1 MATMTP
7 EQFAKMIKQ
16 NAAEIRMLTDRILPI
31 RVGAIAKKHF
41 RENFEKGGFV
51 DNGLHEWKPA
61 KRLSSKYGDKK
72 NKTLMSSRKHLYSN
86 TLDIP
91 RRGGVKIENR
101 TPYAAAHNEGTTTA
115 GKNRNVTIPRRR
127 FIGDSAELTEKIKE
141 AIKKEKDKILK

>member
-1 MATMTP
+1 MAIMTP
-7 EQFAKMIKQ
+7 EQFTKMIKQ

-31 RVGAIAKKHF
+31 KVGAIAKKHF

-115 GKNRNVTIPRRR
+115 GKNRNVTIPRRQ

-141 AIKKEKDKILK
+141 AIKKEMDKILK

>member
-61 KRLSSKYGDKK
+61 KRLSLKYGDKK

-91 RRGGVKIENR
+91 QRGSVKIENR

-115 GKNRNVTIPRRR
+115 GKNRNVTIPRRQ

-141 AIKKEKDKILK
+141 AIKKEMDKILK

>member
-51 DNGLHEWKPA
+51 DNGLQEWKPA

-115 GKNRNVTIPRRR
+115 GKNRNVTIPRRQ

-141 AIKKEKDKILK
+141 AIKKEMVKIFM

>member
-1 MATMTP
+1 MAIMTP

-31 RVGAIAKKHF
+31 KVGAIAKKHF

-115 GKNRNVTIPRRR
+115 GKNRNVTIPRRQ

-141 AIKKEKDKILK
+141 AIKKEMDKILK

>member
-7 EQFAKMIKQ
+7 EQFAKMIEQ
-16 NAAEIRMLTDRILPI
+16 HATEIQMLIDRTLPI
-31 RVGAIAKKHF
+31 KAGAIAKKHF

-51 DNGLHEWKPA
+51 DDGLHEWKPA

-91 RRGGVKIENR
+91 HRGGVKIENR

-115 GKNRNVTIPRRR
+115 GKNRNVTIQRRQ

-141 AIKKEKDKILK
+141 VIQKEIDKIVK

>member
-1 MATMTP
+1 MAIMTP

-31 RVGAIAKKHF
+31 KVGAIAKKHF

-91 RRGGVKIENR
+91 RRGGLKIENR

-115 GKNRNVTIPRRR
+115 GKNRNVTIPRRQ

-141 AIKKEKDKILK
+141 AIKKEMDKILK

>member
-1 MATMTP
+1 MAIMTP
-7 EQFAKMIKQ
+7 EQFAKRIKQ

-31 RVGAIAKKHF
+31 KVGAIAKKHF

-115 GKNRNVTIPRRR
+115 GKNRNVTIPRRQ
-127 FIGDSAELTEKIKE
+127 FIGDSAELTEKIKK
-141 AIKKEKDKILK
+141 AIKKEMDKILK

>member
-1 MATMTP
+1 MAIMTP
-7 EQFAKMIKQ
+7 EQFTKMIKQ

-115 GKNRNVTIPRRR
+115 GKNRNVTIPRRQ

-141 AIKKEKDKILK
+141 AIKKEMDKILK

>member
-7 EQFAKMIKQ
+7 EQFAKMIEQ
-16 NAAEIRMLTDRILPI
+16 NATEIQMLIDRTLPI
-31 RVGAIAKKHF
+31 KAGAIAKKHF

-51 DNGLHEWKPA
+51 DDGLHEWKPA

-91 RRGGVKIENR
+91 QRGSVKIENR

-115 GKNRNVTIPRRR
+115 GKNRNVTIQRRQ

-141 AIKKEKDKILK
+141 VIQKEIDKIVK

>member
-7 EQFAKMIKQ
+7 EQFAKMITKQ
-16 NAAEIRMLTDRILPI
+16 AAEIRILTDRTLPI
-31 RVGAIAKKHF
+31 KVGAVAKKHF
-41 RENFEKGGFV
+41 RENFLKGGFV
-51 DNGLHEWKPA
+51 DNGLQEWKPA
-61 KRLSSKYGDKK
+61 KRLSLKYGDKK

-91 RRGGVKIENR
+91 QRGSVKIENR

-115 GKNRNVTIPRRR
+115 GKNRNVTIPRRQ

-141 AIKKEKDKILK
+141 AIKKEMDKILK

>member
-7 EQFAKMIKQ
+7 EQFAKMITKQ
-16 NAAEIRMLTDRILPI
+16 AAEIRILTDRTLPI
-31 RVGAIAKKHF
+31 KVGAVAKKHF
-41 RENFEKGGFV
+41 RENFLKGGFV
-51 DNGLHEWKPA
+51 DNGLQEWKPA
-61 KRLSSKYGDKK
+61 KRLSLKYGDKK

-91 RRGGVKIENR
+91 QRGSVKIENR

-115 GKNRNVTIPRRR
+115 GKNRNVTIPRRQ

-141 AIKKEKDKILK
+141 VIKKEVYKILK

>member
-7 EQFAKMIKQ
+7 EQFTKMIKQ

-31 RVGAIAKKHF
+31 KVGAIAKKHF

-115 GKNRNVTIPRRR
+115 GKNRNVTIPRRQ

-141 AIKKEKDKILK
+141 AIKKEMDKILK

>member
-31 RVGAIAKKHF
+31 KVGAMTKKHF

-115 GKNRNVTIPRRR
+115 GKNRNVTIPRRQ

-141 AIKKEKDKILK
+141 AIKKEMDKILK

>member
-7 EQFAKMIKQ
+7 EQFAKKIKQ

-31 RVGAIAKKHF
+31 KVGAIAKKHF

-91 RRGGVKIENR
+91 QRGSVKIENR

-115 GKNRNVTIPRRR
+115 GKNRNVTIPRRQ

-141 AIKKEKDKILK
+141 AIKKEMDKILK

>member
-31 RVGAIAKKHF
+31 KVGTIAKKHF
-41 RENFEKGGFV
+41 KENFLKGGFV
-51 DNGLHEWKPA
+51 DNGLQEWKPA

-72 NKTLMSSRKHLYSN
+72 NKTLMSSRNHLYNN
-86 TLDIP
+86 TKDIP
-91 RRGGVKIENR
+91 QKGGVKIENR
-101 TPYAAAHNEGTTTA
+101 TPYAAAHNEGTTKA
-115 GKNRNVTIPRRR
+115 GKNRNVTIPRRQ

-141 AIKKEKDKILK
+141 AIKKEMDKILK

>member
-115 GKNRNVTIPRRR
+115 GKNRNVTIPRRQ

-141 AIKKEKDKILK
+141 AIKKEMDKILK

>member
-1 MATMTP
+1 MTP

-115 GKNRNVTIPRRR
+115 GKNRNVTIPRRQ

-141 AIKKEKDKILK
+141 AIKKEMDKILK

>member
-7 EQFAKMIKQ
+7 EQFAKMIEQ

-31 RVGAIAKKHF
+31 KAGAIAKKHF

-51 DNGLHEWKPA
+51 DNGLQEWKPA
-61 KRLSSKYGDKK
+61 KRLSLKYGDKK

-91 RRGGVKIENR
+91 QRGSVKIENR

-115 GKNRNVTIPRRR
+115 GKNRNVTIPRRQ

-141 AIKKEKDKILK
+141 VIKKEVYKILK

>member
-7 EQFAKMIKQ
+7 EQFAKMIEQ
-16 NAAEIRMLTDRILPI
+16 NATEIQMLIDRTLSIKA
-31 RVGAIAKKHF
+31 GAIAKKHF

-51 DNGLHEWKPA
+51 DDGLHEWKPA

-91 RRGGVKIENR
+91 QRGSVKIENR

-115 GKNRNVTIPRRR
+115 GKNRNVTIPRRQ
-127 FIGDSAELTEKIKE
+127 FIGESKELD
-141 AIKKEKDKILK
+141 DKIRNLVKNYLRKIVK